1 MSELEQRLEDLY
13 MADARAWRIERVGT
27 PRRQPRW
34 ISVAGFVAGT
44 AATLLAASLVIDVLT
59 RERSQAGSPSPQ
71 ATAPAGATAPSGGI
85 PGLTADRKAIAQNGQ
100 TVLAIDNDQIV
111 QWFRT
116 QSQLCDWRNIDTRA
130 DRRSFCT
137 DVAAFRDKTRFT
149 TAVSSPDGMSLGFT
163 VESDTL
169 AFFTVAGFYARS
181 SGKVSFLTDYYDGHE
196 FLSFS
201 PTGRSF
207 VYTNICFEANCALYV
222 RDTATL
228 AEMIRVNGPPG
239 DEVGRQNA
247 TFLRWL
253 SDSQIEY
260 KLGNEV
266 KTASF

>member
-13 MADARAWRIERVGT
+13 MADGRAWRIERVGT
-27 PRRQPRW
+27 PRRQPSW
-34 ISVAGFVAGT
+34 ISAAGFVAGT
-44 AATLLAASLVIDVLT
+44 AATLLAASLVVVVLT
-59 RERSQAGSPSPQ
+59 RERGQAGSPSPQ
-71 ATAPAGATAPSGGI
+71 ATAPAGMTAPSGGM

-116 QSQLCDWRNIDTRA
+116 QSQLCDSYNITTTA

-137 DVAAFRDKTRFT
+137 DVAAFRDKARFA
-149 TAVSSPDGMSLGFT
+149 TAVFSPDGMSLGFT
-163 VESDTL
+163 IKSDTRIGS
-169 AFFTVAGFYARS
+169 VAGFYGRS
-181 SGKVSFLTDYYDGHE
+181 SGKVSFLTSYDLENE

-201 PTGRSF
+201 PTGSRF
-207 VYTNICFEANCALYV
+207 VYRNICFEANCALYV

-228 AEMIRVNGPPG
+228 KELIRVNGPPG

-247 TFLRWL
+247 TFLRWV
-253 SDSQIEY
+253 SDSEIEY
-260 KLGNEV
+260 RLGNEV